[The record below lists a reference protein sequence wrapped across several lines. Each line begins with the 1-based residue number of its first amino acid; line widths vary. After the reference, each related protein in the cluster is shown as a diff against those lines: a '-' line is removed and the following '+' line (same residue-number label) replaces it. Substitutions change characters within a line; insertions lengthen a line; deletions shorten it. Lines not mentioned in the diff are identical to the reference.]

1 MVRKG
6 IFAMIWIIPILV
18 MAGITTG
25 PLLANVRNLKLRR
38 FLGWLVLVAVVTG
51 AHLALTDADA
61 ILRMVGICSVLLG
74 GMKGLVYAEWA
85 GEQRLTIV
93 RYGIFSLFWF
103 GMDPASFR
111 NRRDGLS
118 WKVDVKVGLMLML
131 AGVLGSWL
139 VWFME
144 WRQIFVMFLPMS
156 LGFHFGALRVLKGC
170 MRMAGFPVRTLFPNV
185 LETTGIGDFWSR
197 RWNVGYSQMMQRLV
211 GRPVEAIAGSNAGV
225 MAIFLASGLLHE
237 LAITLP
243 VRSGFGLPTLYFLL
257 HGILTILEKKWR
269 SPLGKIPTLI
279 IVVLPLGLLFPPAF
293 QQEVITRCLGVF
305 DVLSGVI
312 AAP

>member
-93 RYGIFSLFWF
+93 RY
-103 GMDPASFR
+103 
-111 NRRDGLS
+111 
-118 WKVDVKVGLMLML
+118 
-131 AGVLGSWL
+131 GSWL

-257 HGILTILEKKWR
+257 HGILTILEKKWG

-279 IVVLPLGLLFPPAF
+279 ILVLPLGLLFPPAF